1 MISKNKQIILN
12 KYLIFLKYSFNY
24 ISKHCCCLSQEEIG
38 TKGYV
43 SFESWGIHYSL
54 KDAIMFEWFW
64 SFL

>member
-1 MISKNKQIILN
+1 MILKNKQIILN

-43 SFESWGIHYSL
+43 SI
-54 KDAIMFEWFW
+54 IV
-64 SFL
+64 